1 MKYAIGI
8 DVGGHNI
15 EAGLVDGDGKLL
27 ESRNVKV
34 LDRSPTSVIDQVADL
49 AKELIKLSPEKP
61 LGIGCGVP
69 GIINSAEGLVLKSPN
84 FPKWSEFPVMATI
97 SERVGL
103 PVVIDNDANFYAL
116 GECWVGAGR
125 EYRNMILLTL
135 GTGIGGGIIID
146 ETIFHG
152 DVGFAGEVGHMTIE
166 MSGEECDLG
175 WKGDWENYA
184 ASRAF
189 STLVKLLGDGE
200 RNSFLKVN
208 SLDPKNLAP
217 ELMAKLAGDGDET
230 ALKLWGMFGEFLGTG
245 IASLINILGITTFV
259 IGGGIA
265 ESWELFIQGTRKG
278 IARHTYQEN
287 IDRLILERAELKDSA
302 GIVGSAYGAFT
313 AFSE

>member
-1 MKYAIGI
+1 
-8 DVGGHNI
+8 
-15 EAGLVDGDGKLL
+15 
-27 ESRNVKV
+27 
-34 LDRSPTSVIDQVADL
+34 
-49 AKELIKLSPEKP
+49 
-61 LGIGCGVP
+61 
-69 GIINSAEGLVLKSPN
+69 
-84 FPKWSEFPVMATI
+84 MATI

-135 GTGIGGGIIID
+135 GTGIGGGIIIAD
-146 ETIFHG
+146 TIFHG

-208 SLDPKNLAP
+208 SLDPKNLTP

-230 ALKLWGMFGEFLGTG
+230 ALKLWGMFGESLGTG

-278 IARHTYQEN
+278 IADHTYQEN

-302 GIVGSAYGAFT
+302 GIIGSAYGAFT